1 MPLPSPRLSG
11 DSPEKKSAFI
21 SRCMGD
27 SVMRKEWPKQE
38 NRAGVC
44 YSIWERAVKKKRA
57 KGSEEEPT
65 WEEIQAEIEQSGT
78 IQCDGTLKIINLP
91 KL

>member
-1 MPLPSPRLSG
+1 MPLPKVRPN
-11 DSPEKKSAFI
+11 EKQKDFI
-21 SRCMGD
+21 SRCAGD
-27 SVMRKEWPKQE
+27 KLMNKEYPDAKQRVAICYE
-38 NRAGVC
+38 IYRRAL
-44 YSIWERAVKKKRA
+44 KKKRA

-91 KL
+91 KI